1 MSKCCE
7 FVPCQPFRN
16 PSRVR
21 IRRQNVLA
29 SPDVGFQIS
38 FFCFK
43 NVQLRLL
50 LCWCRQG
57 QICSWG
63 SCKVMA
69 VPIRH
74 KMLLHLNPDLSKD
87 WALCK
92 GSSRVVPTLQFR
104 CIVILLEQKMC
115 SPVCCPSYK
124 VVGTDLP
131 FSLRQTEPL
140 VCPGLSL
147 AIFHLQFLFQ
157 RDFVICFFSLVLAH
171 SCWSPSDC
179 WQSGIGEDICGCAL
193 QWWLGPH
200 SPAHL
205 ALPAHVGWL
214 LPNYQGLWSAS
225 GEGVAELR
233 PQISAGESLAR
244 GRHWTESYC
253 PSWRISEEFS
263 LSCEKFPSWTRR
275 SEVNADVT
283 VFCL

>member
-1 MSKCCE
+1 MSKCWE

-38 FFCFK
+38 FFCSK
-43 NVQLRLL
+43 NVQLTLL

-104 CIVILLEQKMC
+104 CIIILLEQKMC

-131 FSLRQTEPL
+131 FSLRQREPL

-157 RDFVICFFSLVLAH
+157 RDFVICFFP
-171 SCWSPSDC
+171 CPS
-179 WQSGIGEDICGCAL
+179 SF
-193 QWWLGPH
+193 
-200 SPAHL
+200 
-205 ALPAHVGWL
+205 L
-214 LPNYQGLWSAS
+214 LEPFGLLTKWN
-225 GEGVAELR
+225 
-233 PQISAGESLAR
+233 R
-244 GRHWTESYC
+244 GRHLWLCTAVMAGTAQPSSPRSPCSCWMATTE
-253 PSWRISEEFS
+253 
-263 LSCEKFPSWTRR
+263 LSGALKC
-275 SEVNADVT
+275 
-283 VFCL
+283 